1 MKKLFSIFIATFFLM
16 SSIILEGDTI
26 AFATE
31 NAPLSDAELL
41 NADKQ
46 LETYIYYKEG
56 QPYIDLEKAKNDGL
70 EEEYIEIGT
79 MVNQISDQMINYSD
93 DQTNEKTIKK
103 AKISIPVWGNWCGP
117 GYGSGKPKD
126 VLDAGCKAHDKCYG
140 DRHYF
145 SCACDKALVN
155 YIDKHFS
162 KMKLKEKV
170 AAVAIKTYFKN
181 TLCVPI

>member
-1 MKKLFSIFIATFFLM
+1 LSARPL
-16 SSIILEGDTI
+16 
-26 AFATE
+26 ATE

-103 AKISIPVWGNWCGP
+103 AKISIPVWGNWCGS
-117 GYGSGKPKD
+117 GHGSGTPKD

-155 YIDKHFS
+155 YIDKYFS
-162 KMKLKEKV
+162 KMKLKEKA